1 MSVFQIFHVAPKED
15 LIKIGYKTNKIIE
28 NLGILLH
35 ASKTL

>member
-1 MSVFQIFHVAPKED
+1 MFVFQFFHVAPKED
-15 LIKIGYKTNKIIE
+15 LTKIGYETNKIIE